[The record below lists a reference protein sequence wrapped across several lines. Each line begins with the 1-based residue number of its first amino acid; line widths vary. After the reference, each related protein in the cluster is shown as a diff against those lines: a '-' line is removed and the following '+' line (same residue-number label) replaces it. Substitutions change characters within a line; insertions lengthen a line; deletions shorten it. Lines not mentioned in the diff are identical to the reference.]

1 MQPILH
7 LIRSA
12 ALLGAAA
19 LAGTPALAQAWQ
31 PTQPIKLVVPW
42 APGGT
47 TDVIAR
53 VLSEPLAKALGQPV
67 VVDNRAGAGGNI
79 GTGMAVREKPDG
91 TTLILVT
98 STTQAINPHLYAKL
112 PFDPAKDFTSV
123 VWIGSVP
130 NILVVAPKSPIKS
143 VADLLERARKEPG
156 KLSFASGGNGSS
168 QHIAGA
174 MLESA
179 ARTDLLHVPYKGGGP
194 AMADAMAGHIPI
206 GMASVAGGTALV
218 KSGKLRPIVVSS
230 ADRWPSM
237 PDVPTVVES
246 GVPDVVVMSWIGLIG
261 PAKIPRPIIER
272 INTELNAA
280 LETQEMKDKMMAL
293 GVRVGPGS
301 PEAFRDEIKRDYD
314 RFGPVI
320 KAAGITVE

>member
-1 MQPILH
+1 M
-7 LIRSA
+7 
-12 ALLGAAA
+12 
-19 LAGTPALAQAWQ
+19 
-31 PTQPIKLVVPW
+31 PW

-194 AMADAMAGHIPI
+194 AATDLMAGQVDIMLDTGSMGHIK
-206 GMASVAGGTALV
+206 GGTLRAVAVASAKRIPALPN
-218 KSGKLRPIVVSS
+218 L
-230 ADRWPSM
+230 
-237 PDVPTVVES
+237 PTFAEAGLPGMETGAWY
-246 GVPDVVVMSWIGLIG
+246 GVMG
-261 PAKIPRPIIER
+261 PAGMPKEVVAR
-272 INTELNAA
+272 LNAEFNKILKDPA
-280 LETQEMKDKMMAL
+280 IVKRLQDIGAQVGGGTPAEFETFAAQEL
-293 GVRVGPGS
+293 
-301 PEAFRDEIKRDYD
+301 KRYAE
-314 RFGPVI
+314 VI
-320 KAAGITVE
+320 KQRGVKIE

>member
-12 ALLGAAA
+12 ALLGAVA

-53 VLSEPLAKALGQPV
+53 VLSDPLAKALGQPV

-79 GTGMAVREKPDG
+79 GTGQAVREKPDG

-112 PFDPAKDFTSV
+112 PFDPAKDFTPV

-130 NILVVAPKSPIKS
+130 NILVVSPKSPIKS
-143 VADLLERARKEPG
+143 VPDLLERARKEPG
-156 KLSFASGGNGSS
+156 KLTFASGGNGSS

-179 ARTDLLHVPYKGGGP
+179 ARIDLLHVPYKGGGP
-194 AMADAMAGHIPI
+194 AATDVMAGQVDIMLDTGSMGHIH
-206 GMASVAGGTALV
+206 GGTLRAVAVASAKRIPALPN
-218 KSGKLRPIVVSS
+218 L
-230 ADRWPSM
+230 
-237 PDVPTVVES
+237 PTFAEAGLPGMETGAWY
-246 GVPDVVVMSWIGLIG
+246 GVMG
-261 PAKIPRPIIER
+261 PAGMPKEVVARL
-272 INTELNAA
+272 NAELNKILKDPAIVKRLQDIGAQVGGGTPQEFETFAA
-280 LETQEMKDKMMAL
+280 QELKRYAELIKQR
-293 GVRVGPGS
+293 GVKI
-301 PEAFRDEIKRDYD
+301 E
-314 RFGPVI
+314 
-320 KAAGITVE
+320 

>member
-19 LAGTPALAQAWQ
+19 LAAAPALAQAWQ
-31 PTQPIKLVVPW
+31 PTQTIKLVVPW

-47 TDVIAR
+47 TDVIGR

-67 VVDNRAGAGGNI
+67 VIDNRAGAGGNI
-79 GTGMAVREKPDG
+79 GTGIAVREKPDG

-112 PFDPAKDFTSV
+112 PFDPAKDFTPV
-123 VWIGSVP
+123 VHIGSVP

-156 KLSFASGGNGSS
+156 KLTFASGGNGSS

-179 ARTDLLHVPYKGGGP
+179 ARIDLLHVPYKGGGP
-194 AMADAMAGHIPI
+194 AATDLMAGQVDIMLDTGSMGHIQ
-206 GMASVAGGTALV
+206 GGTLRAVAVASAKRIPALPN
-218 KSGKLRPIVVSS
+218 L
-230 ADRWPSM
+230 
-237 PDVPTVVES
+237 PTFAEAGLPGMETGAWY
-246 GVPDVVVMSWIGLIG
+246 GVMG
-261 PAKIPRPIIER
+261 PAGMPKEVVARL
-272 INTELNAA
+272 NAELNKILKDPAIVKRLQDIGAQVGGGTPAEFETFAA
-280 LETQEMKDKMMAL
+280 QEL
-293 GVRVGPGS
+293 
-301 PEAFRDEIKRDYD
+301 KRYAE
-314 RFGPVI
+314 VI
-320 KAAGITVE
+320 KQRGVKIE

>member
-194 AMADAMAGHIPI
+194 AATDLMAGQVDIMLDTGSMGHIK
-206 GMASVAGGTALV
+206 GGTLRAVAVASAKRIPALPN
-218 KSGKLRPIVVSS
+218 L
-230 ADRWPSM
+230 
-237 PDVPTVVES
+237 PTFAEAGLPGMETGAWY
-246 GVPDVVVMSWIGLIG
+246 GVMG
-261 PAKIPRPIIER
+261 PAGMPKEVVAR
-272 INTELNAA
+272 LNAEFNKILKDPA
-280 LETQEMKDKMMAL
+280 IVKRLQDIGAQVGGGTPAEFETFAAQEL
-293 GVRVGPGS
+293 
-301 PEAFRDEIKRDYD
+301 KRYAE
-314 RFGPVI
+314 VI
-320 KAAGITVE
+320 KQRGVKIE

>member
-12 ALLGAAA
+12 ALLGAVA

-53 VLSEPLAKALGQPV
+53 VLSDPLAKALGQPV

-79 GTGMAVREKPDG
+79 GTGQAVREKPDG

-112 PFDPAKDFTSV
+112 PFDPAKDFTPV

-130 NILVVAPKSPIKS
+130 NILVVSPKSPIKS
-143 VADLLERARKEPG
+143 VPDLLERARKEPG
-156 KLSFASGGNGSS
+156 KLTFASGGNGSS

-179 ARTDLLHVPYKGGGP
+179 ARIDLLHVPYKGGGP
-194 AMADAMAGHIPI
+194 AATDVMAGQVDIMLDTGSMGHIH
-206 GMASVAGGTALV
+206 GGTLRAVAVASAKRIPALPN
-218 KSGKLRPIVVSS
+218 L
-230 ADRWPSM
+230 
-237 PDVPTVVES
+237 PTFAEAGLPGMETGAWY
-246 GVPDVVVMSWIGLIG
+246 GVMG
-261 PAKIPRPIIER
+261 PAGMPKEVVARL
-272 INTELNAA
+272 NAELNKILKDPAIVKRLQDIGAQVGGGTPQEFETFAA
-280 LETQEMKDKMMAL
+280 QEL
-293 GVRVGPGS
+293 
-301 PEAFRDEIKRDYD
+301 KRYAE
-314 RFGPVI
+314 VI
-320 KAAGITVE
+320 KQRGVKIE